1 MFILQLHS
9 LSKLKSM
16 KLRLQISVQFPCH
29 DIQNIQMPIPHY
41 FSKPVLCLQTSCA
54 GYSELHAS
62 VYQFICITL
71 YFTLL
76 ALGYGVISPYNSFF
90 SIPLFD
96 LPFHHTL
103 RLSTDISFR
112 EISLPLFF
120 SLQSLLRLEEI
131 SLLFNLWLFILFDK
145 RSSRVLLKLS
155 FIVCSSY
162 LFFLL

>member
-1 MFILQLHS
+1 
-9 LSKLKSM
+9 M

-29 DIQNIQMPIPHY
+29 DIQNIQMPIPHSL
-41 FSKPVLCLQTSCA
+41 SKPALRTQTSCA

-62 VYQFICITL
+62 VYHFICITL

-90 SIPLFD
+90 SIPPFD
-96 LPFHHTL
+96 LFFHHTL

-112 EISLPLFF
+112 EISLPLLF
-120 SLQSLLRLEEI
+120 SLYS
-131 SLLFNLWLFILFDK
+131 LFNLLIFSLFEK
-145 RSSRVLLKLS
+145 RTSRVLLKWS
-155 FIVCSSY
+155 FIVSSSY